1 MEWLKQNRGVAGILL
16 VVLVVWVLSPS
27 SLVGVYSAVGLVAS
41 LASIAFYGLGAW
53 WFWRELNKKDAPKNG
68 D

>member
-1 MEWLKQNRGVAGILL
+1 M
-16 VVLVVWVLSPS
+16 
-27 SLVGVYSAVGLVAS
+27 AS

-53 WFWRELNKKDAPKNG
+53 WFWRELNKKDAPKDG